1 MPVTS
6 ELMMDF
12 MGRVIAGKASGM
24 APGSLHKVTVDGRDI
39 MVVNLDGTYHAVDDT
54 CTHAGS
60 SLSEGTLDGTSVVC
74 GWHGAEFDCTT
85 GKLAKF
91 PVAVKDLQQY
101 KVTVESGNV
110 FVEV

>member
-1 MPVTS
+1 
-6 ELMMDF
+6 MDF
-12 MGRVIAGKASGM
+12 MGRVIAGKASDM